1 MSHSLITP
9 RKKPIFSLFSK
20 IWISFIGIVFALFVF
35 LNLFFVFKNYTLK
48 NDVESAKAN
57 YADITK
63 EIEKLDEITV
73 RLKERSAAANEIFT
87 SNEILKQSLKNLF
100 DLVPDSI
107 TLNEILMQKN
117 SLIIK
122 GVKPSRD
129 VYDMLLSAPLKSIF
143 TTSNT
148 SFFQLENGWLNFVST
163 NKIDNP
169 EGYNE

>member
-1 MSHSLITP
+1 MSYSLITP
-9 RKKPIFSLFSK
+9 HPKPIFSLFSK
-20 IWISFIGIVFALFVF
+20 IWLSFIGVVFAIFVI
-35 LNLFFVFKNYTLK
+35 LNLFLIFKNYSLK
-48 NDVESAKAN
+48 SDINNSKTTYAN
-57 YADITK
+57 IINETQK
-63 EIEKLDEITV
+63 IDEITV
-73 RLKERSAAANEIFT
+73 SLKEQSAVANEIYA

-107 TLNEILMQKN
+107 TLNEVLMQKN

-122 GVKPSRD
+122 GVTPSKD
-129 VYDMLLSAPLKSIF
+129 TYNMLLASPLKSIF

-163 NKIDNP
+163 SKIDNP

>member
-1 MSHSLITP
+1 M
-9 RKKPIFSLFSK
+9 
-20 IWISFIGIVFALFVF
+20 
-35 LNLFFVFKNYTLK
+35 
-48 NDVESAKAN
+48 
-57 YADITK
+57 
-63 EIEKLDEITV
+63 
-73 RLKERSAAANEIFT
+73 RLKERSATANEIFT

-122 GVKPSRD
+122 GVTPSRD

-163 NKIDNP
+163 SKIDNP